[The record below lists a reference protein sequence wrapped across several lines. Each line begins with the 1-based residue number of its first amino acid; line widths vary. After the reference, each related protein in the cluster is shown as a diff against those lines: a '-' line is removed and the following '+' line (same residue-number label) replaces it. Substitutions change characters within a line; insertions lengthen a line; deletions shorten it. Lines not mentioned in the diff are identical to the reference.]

1 MTKMTSWE
9 KSLPSDTGARLPDF
23 FIAGAAKAGTTSL
36 WEWLKHHPQ
45 IFLPKSFH
53 HKEPSFF
60 CSQWGLHSGGKY
72 LEMFQDAGSAQ
83 VAGEAST
90 AYLSSPES
98 PGLIRQHVPDAKI
111 IVMLRHPADR
121 AYSLYNYMLNNGFED
136 VESFEAALQAEDDH
150 RHDRARFN
158 PPLGF
163 YHNYLYF
170 RSGLYSAQL
179 ARYQELFP
187 PEQILV
193 LLLDDFKKDVHA
205 SMRRVYRFLGVDET
219 FTTRYEVENQGGVPR
234 VPRLQYLL
242 RSKARPFFQRHS
254 VPGCLFAVNL
264 LLRLNAG
271 RSKPPKMREGT
282 RRELLERY
290 APDVRLTAQRIGRNL
305 DKWLV

>member
-1 MTKMTSWE
+1 MTSWE

-45 IFLPKSFH
+45 IFLPGSFH
-53 HKEPSFF
+53 DKEPSFF
-60 CSQWGLHSGGKY
+60 CSGWGLRSGEKY
-72 LEMFQDAGSAQ
+72 AAFFREAQ
-83 VAGEAST
+83 PEQIVGEAST
-90 AYLSSPES
+90 PYLTSPES
-98 PGLIRQHVPDAKI
+98 AELIRRHRSEAKI
-111 IVMLRHPADR
+111 IIMLRHPADR

-136 VESFEAALQAEDDH
+136 RHPFEMALQAEINERLDPAIF
-150 RHDRARFN
+150 R
-158 PPLGF
+158 PSVGY

-170 RSGLYSAQL
+170 HSGLYSAQL

-187 PEQILV
+187 PEQLLV